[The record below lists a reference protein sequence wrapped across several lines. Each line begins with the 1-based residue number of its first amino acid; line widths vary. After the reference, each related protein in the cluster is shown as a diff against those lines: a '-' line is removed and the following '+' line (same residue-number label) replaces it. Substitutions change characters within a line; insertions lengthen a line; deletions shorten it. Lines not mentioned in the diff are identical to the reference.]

1 MAPNATQEKTERLL
15 NLVVYLLGHKQGVTR
30 ATIRASMKEYQGKS
44 DEAFERGFERDK
56 TDLRDLGIPLI
67 MVLSPGG
74 HGDEAKYR
82 IDRSDYQLPEISLS
96 TPERAVLV
104 IAARAWEQASLQSTA
119 AEALRKLGVASE
131 LVELPPVST
140 SLGAS
145 EECFPTAYIA
155 VRDRRT
161 VEFAYLKVAAAKA
174 EARRVQPYTLA
185 SHRGSWYLIG
195 QDLDRDAIRSFR
207 LSRVVGIMNLT
218 GEPGSAPPAPAD
230 LTRAAV
236 LEMIT
241 PESTGV
247 NASIRLRKDH
257 GHALRRQATNVR
269 IGADEWDTVEIDGV
283 DLTRLTAQVC
293 ALGPVAIADSPA
305 ELRAAVI
312 ESLTKVAQVHQ

>member
-155 VRDRRT
+155 VRWVRSLADCPLRHTPGRRGSTTLVDRR
-161 VEFAYLKVAAAKA
+161 
-174 EARRVQPYTLA
+174 P
-185 SHRGSWYLIG
+185 
-195 QDLDRDAIRSFR
+195 
-207 LSRVVGIMNLT
+207 
-218 GEPGSAPPAPAD
+218 
-230 LTRAAV
+230 
-236 LEMIT
+236 
-241 PESTGV
+241 
-247 NASIRLRKDH
+247 
-257 GHALRRQATNVR
+257 
-269 IGADEWDTVEIDGV
+269 
-283 DLTRLTAQVC
+283 
-293 ALGPVAIADSPA
+293 
-305 ELRAAVI
+305 
-312 ESLTKVAQVHQ
+312 